1 MDARVAAEQIPG
13 TGSQGDAKAA
23 AQTPEEADAI
33 ARFKQGD
40 FDGALKRLKEVAKKN
55 PDSPPAQVLL
65 AQLFAQAGLATGV
78 QKSLEQ
84 ATFEEPTDP
93 EAYIE
98 MGNVLVRDGWVTAAE
113 LLYRRGGNLLLK
125 FDKSAKRK
133 ESLMAQTY
141 SGLSLVAE
149 ARGDWAGCQKQLELW
164 LKYDPKSNAAM
175 QRMAGCLFQEKHADV
190 ALDWLKAAAKD
201 NPKLLTPEAILAG
214 YYQRAGDRD
223 NAKKWYF
230 AALAAAPKDVA
241 THVAVSR
248 WALDTGQLDVAK
260 AQADAAAQLDPDS
273 LDAMMLDGL
282 VAMFQKDFPAAE
294 RYFQAAH
301 IHWPHNYA
309 ATNNLALALVEQ
321 PDEAKKRQALE
332 FATNNMEQSKNAE
345 VAATYGWVLYKLG
358 RLDDAERIFE
368 VVRSRGQGRV
378 SPDTAYYMA
387 RLELDR
393 GREAQ
398 ARQYLEEAL
407 KTTAPFTMRP
417 EAQALME
424 KLKK

>member
-1 MDARVAAEQIPG
+1 
-13 TGSQGDAKAA
+13 
-23 AQTPEEADAI
+23 
-33 ARFKQGD
+33 
-40 FDGALKRLKEVAKKN
+40 
-55 PDSPPAQVLL
+55 
-65 AQLFAQAGLATGV
+65 
-78 QKSLEQ
+78 
-84 ATFEEPTDP
+84 
-93 EAYIE
+93 
-98 MGNVLVRDGWVTAAE
+98 
-113 LLYRRGGNLLLK
+113 
-125 FDKSAKRK
+125 
-133 ESLMAQTY
+133 
-141 SGLSLVAE
+141 
-149 ARGDWAGCQKQLELW
+149 
-164 LKYDPKSNAAM
+164 M

-201 NPKLLTPEAILAG
+201 NPKLLTPEAMLAG

-230 AALAAAPKDVA
+230 AALAAATKDLA

-273 LDAMMLDGL
+273 LDAMMLNGL

-301 IHWPHNYA
+301 IHWPHNFA

-358 RLDDAERIFE
+358 RLDNAERIFE
-368 VVRSRGQGRV
+368 VVRLRGQGRV
-378 SPDTAYYMA
+378 SPDTAYYGTAGASIAGA
-387 RLELDR
+387 RR
-393 GREAQ
+393 
-398 ARQYLEEAL
+398 
-407 KTTAPFTMRP
+407 RP
-417 EAQALME
+417 GTIW
-424 KLKK
+424 KRR